1 MIRLRIM
8 LNNRRRFVISAAM
21 GAVFVLLAG
30 GANAG
35 APPVTVRC
43 VPNLSVNPSCAVA
56 YGTISLAVSN
66 AFSGD
71 AIFVGPGPY
80 NESVTIMDEPGHS
93 RDGLSLF
100 GAQAGNDARVDRHG
114 PESIVNGMGNPA
126 FIVSAN
132 SVAIDGFTVTGGTA
146 TAGIYPGGILVGS
159 TTTTPYFAQVLNNIL
174 DGNGTGVYLYQANSP
189 LVEHN
194 LFRNN
199 TAAAGASA
207 GVKWVGFGV
216 VSTGVT
222 SPVINENEFTG
233 NKMAAIIVAGGSN
246 VLITNNT
253 SENDGSFVLY
263 ANTNQCLFSHNQGK
277 NFGHKGVLPLV
288 STSVGSPFSI
298 NADAAVDVGPGNS
311 NLVISD
317 NDLEKG
323 EAPISNGIAFTT
335 AFAGTPLGSSP
346 NSNVNVRNNK
356 IKGFPENGIVA
367 EEQSGTGTLVFSWIV
382 GNEVLDNGSD
392 GIFIEGAGVN
402 NHNNELFDNEAE
414 GNHLLD
420 CDDTTAG
427 GGTLATW
434 DAWFNNT
441 GNSSSPAGLCTPGR
455 GHDHDWR

>member
-1 MIRLRIM
+1 MIRLDII

-21 GAVFVLLAG
+21 GVVFVLLAG

-35 APPVTVRC
+35 MPPVTVRC
-43 VPNLSVNPSCAVA
+43 VPNLGVNPSCAVA
-56 YGTISLAVSN
+56 YGTISLAVG
-66 AFSGD
+66 AALAGD
-71 AIFVGPGPY
+71 AIFVGPGTY
-80 NESVTIMDEPGHS
+80 DESVTIDDTGHS

-100 GAQAGNDARVDRHG
+100 GAQAGNDARLDRHG

-126 FIVSAN
+126 FIVSA
-132 SVAIDGFTVTGGTA
+132 SAVVIDGFTVTGGTA
-146 TAGIYPGGILVGS
+146 ANTYPGGILVGS
-159 TTTTPYFAQVLNNIL
+159 TSTTTYLAQVLNNIL
-174 DGNGTGVYLYQANSP
+174 ERNGTGVYLYQANSP

-207 GVKWVGFGV
+207 GVKWVGFGI
-216 VSTGVT
+216 VSNAVT
-222 SPVINENEFTG
+222 YPVIDGNEFIG
-233 NKMAAIIVAGGSN
+233 NKVAAIIFAGGSN
-246 VLITNNT
+246 AIVTNNT
-253 SENDGSFVLY
+253 SENDGAVVMY
-263 ANTNQCLFSHNQGK
+263 EGTNQCLFSHNQGK
-277 NFGHKGVLPLV
+277 NFGRKGVLPFV
-288 STSVGSPFSI
+288 STSVSSPFSI

-311 NLVISD
+311 YLVISD

-335 AFAGTPLGSSP
+335 VFAAALGTSP
-346 NSNVNVRNNK
+346 SVNVTVKNNK

-367 EEQSGTGTLVFSWIV
+367 EADPAPGPVGTLIFSWIV

-392 GIFIEGAGVN
+392 GIFVEGAGVN

-427 GGTLATW
+427 GGTLGTW

-441 GNSSSPAGLCTPGR
+441 GNSSNPPGLCTPGR
-455 GHDHDWR
+455 SR